1 MLSINLY
8 GDLIDSSLFINKL
21 VRATTSIA
29 ESYV

>member
-8 GDLIDSSLFINKL
+8 GYLIYSSLFIYEL